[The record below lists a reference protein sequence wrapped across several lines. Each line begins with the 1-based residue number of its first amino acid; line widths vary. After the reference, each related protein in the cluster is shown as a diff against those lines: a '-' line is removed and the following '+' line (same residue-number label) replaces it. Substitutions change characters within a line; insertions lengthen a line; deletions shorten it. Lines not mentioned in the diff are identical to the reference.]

1 MIAPSAIPCALAA
14 LLAAAAVW
22 RRAQRRARELRIVAE
37 GWRAI
42 ARGYE
47 QIGRI
52 DPDGLRHLIAKIP
65 E

>member
-1 MIAPSAIPCALAA
+1 MIAPSALPCALAA
-14 LLAAAAVW
+14 LFATMAWL
-22 RRAQRRARELRIVAE
+22 RAQRREREQRIVAE
-37 GWRAI
+37 GWRTL

-52 DPDGLRHLIAKIP
+52 DPDGLRRLIAKIP